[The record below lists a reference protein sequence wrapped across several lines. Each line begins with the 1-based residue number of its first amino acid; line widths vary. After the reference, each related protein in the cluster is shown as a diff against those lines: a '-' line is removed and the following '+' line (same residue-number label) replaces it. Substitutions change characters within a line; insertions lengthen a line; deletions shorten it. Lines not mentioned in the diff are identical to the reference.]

1 MTVSKLPAI
10 HPGEILQELYLEPL
24 DMTPYA
30 LAKHINVPRT
40 RVERIISEKTGITTD
55 TAMRLA
61 KFFKTAPE
69 FWLNLQNAY
78 DIKIAARVMENDLAQ
93 IKELEPA

>member
-1 MTVSKLPAI
+1 MTVSKLPPI
-10 HPGEILQELYLEPL
+10 HPGEILRELYLEPL
-24 DMTPYA
+24 DMAPYV
-30 LAKHINVPRT
+30 LAKHLNVPRT
-40 RVERIISEKTGITTD
+40 RVERIITEKTGVTTD

-78 DIKIAARVMENDLAQ
+78 DIKIAAQVMESDLAQ
-93 IKELEPA
+93 IKELATA